1 MEPTQPQKTDV
12 EAQEVKEEKERELN
26 NRKLLTL
33 TVSTMSLAAIIGI
46 TVVLVLNVIGVASLL
61 GGYLNSIPRIMERRE
76 TNLAGTDSL
85 YSHDF
90 TVRGE
95 IAALLYDA
103 TEADDPRER
112 LLTVKETIEAA
123 GIVLVDRDGN
133 IVCDSESVPVEEQ
146 SEAAST
152 DAATAGKDASDG
164 GAESAVLDTENMKQV
179 IDSDEELVII
189 NENPTGIG
197 ADAVMVVPEE
207 DDDDETASQTETVAS
222 AETEAEAESQTT
234 TGEDQG
240 AEAELPANTDGDDPK
255 EHEAVVGWHAYLND
269 DKAEVT
275 GTTTEEDVDGTLYVY
290 YRAEVKD
297 GSTLIIKFDPTTS
310 LHLNKQEEQWD
321 KLLKKLVEGLD
332 AYSFVR
338 EDETGEWSGIALA
351 SFTRDQREEIE
362 RHMKEM
368 DERVTF
374 SIPFAKSKGLAG
386 VRFGVI
392 ALLGNP
398 YLVVRRTFPDRGLTF
413 GIVAPFTQFFP
424 GYLRSA
430 LMAAAFIVFS
440 IGLLIR
446 FIHVCIAG
454 MSDEDDPEQLLAN
467 VRAQC
472 RGGLAIVIAITSIFA
487 YATVMLNTSAMNA
500 EVARIQRE
508 TLTIELDNQQQNL
521 EKVKDEFT
529 EASITQ
535 AKALARIISMSPQLR
550 TRSGIQ
556 SLAEIVGARYLML
569 FDNAGKE
576 LFSSNSYVG
585 FEIGMDEDQPVETI
599 VDAPGLQ
606 AVLLGE
612 PYVISDA
619 IEDESGVTYHVIGA
633 LVTDAEGLPD
643 GFLAMAVDTPTPD
656 TGYEDDLGPLMNR
669 EDQVAFVVDDE
680 SGLILKHSDVSKV
693 GEPVKT
699 YLSDE
704 VLGFSYEGYTWY
716 QNRHVYMSS
725 NSNDGISTIV
735 LYMDAIQIED
745 MVGLAIL
752 IMLNVLLVSSFFYPK
767 ATKFC
772 CTSIEEPK
780 ASRLTNPY
788 TIFLYGYSLFI
799 CVLSIVARISASRGN
814 WPAFS
819 LVFNGIWTKGVN
831 EFSLWSALFF
841 TTQATTLLF
850 FLKTMYG
857 RLTESLNLP
866 SKTFLR
872 LCESLVTYIF
882 VFAII
887 IVDLSWLGIDTTAL
901 IASAG
906 IVSIAVGMGAKDLI
920 ADILAGMFIIFESS
934 VHMGDIVEIGGW
946 RGTVTDIGVRTC
958 EITDSKN
965 NVKVINNSRIG
976 DLVNY
981 SRKST
986 SCTLEFDLPR
996 DNIPVTDVAEVVN
1009 GYIDDIVKEV
1019 PEVTNSLRFRG
1030 IISITDRYYRVK
1042 LGWLCDESKR
1052 ENLTFRLNNAVR
1064 LILER
1069 ARREREEER
1078 DRKITG
1084 MGNSE

>member
-1 MEPTQPQKTDV
+1 
-12 EAQEVKEEKERELN
+12 
-26 NRKLLTL
+26 
-33 TVSTMSLAAIIGI
+33 
-46 TVVLVLNVIGVASLL
+46 
-61 GGYLNSIPRIMERRE
+61 
-76 TNLAGTDSL
+76 
-85 YSHDF
+85 
-90 TVRGE
+90 
-95 IAALLYDA
+95 
-103 TEADDPRER
+103 
-112 LLTVKETIEAA
+112 
-123 GIVLVDRDGN
+123 
-133 IVCDSESVPVEEQ
+133 
-146 SEAAST
+146 
-152 DAATAGKDASDG
+152 
-164 GAESAVLDTENMKQV
+164 
-179 IDSDEELVII
+179 
-189 NENPTGIG
+189 
-197 ADAVMVVPEE
+197 
-207 DDDDETASQTETVAS
+207 
-222 AETEAEAESQTT
+222 
-234 TGEDQG
+234 
-240 AEAELPANTDGDDPK
+240 
-255 EHEAVVGWHAYLND
+255 
-269 DKAEVT
+269 
-275 GTTTEEDVDGTLYVY
+275 
-290 YRAEVKD
+290 
-297 GSTLIIKFDPTTS
+297 
-310 LHLNKQEEQWD
+310 
-321 KLLKKLVEGLD
+321 
-332 AYSFVR
+332 
-338 EDETGEWSGIALA
+338 
-351 SFTRDQREEIE
+351 
-362 RHMKEM
+362 
-368 DERVTF
+368 
-374 SIPFAKSKGLAG
+374 
-386 VRFGVI
+386 
-392 ALLGNP
+392 
-398 YLVVRRTFPDRGLTF
+398 
-413 GIVAPFTQFFP
+413 
-424 GYLRSA
+424 
-430 LMAAAFIVFS
+430 
-440 IGLLIR
+440 
-446 FIHVCIAG
+446 
-454 MSDEDDPEQLLAN
+454 
-467 VRAQC
+467 
-472 RGGLAIVIAITSIFA
+472 
-487 YATVMLNTSAMNA
+487 
-500 EVARIQRE
+500 
-508 TLTIELDNQQQNL
+508 
-521 EKVKDEFT
+521 
-529 EASITQ
+529 
-535 AKALARIISMSPQLR
+535 
-550 TRSGIQ
+550 
-556 SLAEIVGARYLML
+556 
-569 FDNAGKE
+569 
-576 LFSSNSYVG
+576 
-585 FEIGMDEDQPVETI
+585 
-599 VDAPGLQ
+599 
-606 AVLLGE
+606 
-612 PYVISDA
+612 
-619 IEDESGVTYHVIGA
+619 
-633 LVTDAEGLPD
+633 
-643 GFLAMAVDTPTPD
+643 
-656 TGYEDDLGPLMNR
+656 
-669 EDQVAFVVDDE
+669 
-680 SGLILKHSDVSKV
+680 
-693 GEPVKT
+693 VKT
-699 YLSDE
+699 YLGDE

-788 TIFLYGYSLFI
+788 TVFLYGYSLFI

-965 NVKVINNSRIG
+965 NVKVINNSKIG

-1069 ARREREEER
+1069 ARREREEGR

-1084 MGNSE
+1084 MGYSE

>member
-1 MEPTQPQKTDV
+1 MEPTQSQERDV
-12 EAQEVKEEKERELN
+12 EVEETEERKKSIKLSNE
-26 NRKLLTL
+26 KLLML
-33 TVSTMSLAAIIGI
+33 TVGTMTVAAIIGI
-46 TVVLVLNVIGVASLL
+46 TVVLVLNVIGVASML

-95 IAALLYDA
+95 IAGLLYDA
-103 TEADDPRER
+103 TDAEDPRER

-179 IDSDEELVII
+179 IDSEEELVII

-197 ADAVMVVPEE
+197 ADTVMVVPEE
-207 DDDDETASQTETVAS
+207 DETGSQTD
-222 AETEAEAESQTT
+222 AEAESESETT
-234 TGEDQG
+234 TEEAQG
-240 AEAELPANTDGDDPK
+240 AEAELSGEADGNAP
-255 EHEAVVGWHAYLND
+255 EGLEAVVGWHAYLNEGE
-269 DKAEVT
+269 KAEVT
-275 GTTTEEDVDGTLYVY
+275 GTTSEEDLDTTLYVY
-290 YRAEVKD
+290 YRVQVKD
-297 GSTLIIKFDPTTS
+297 GSTLIVKFDPTTS

-362 RHMKEM
+362 RHMEEVDDK
-368 DERVTF
+368 VTF

-398 YLVVRRTFPDRGLTF
+398 YLVVKRTFPDKGLTF

-440 IGLLIR
+440 IALLIK

-585 FEIGMDEDQPVETI
+585 FEIGMNEDQAVETI

-656 TGYEDDLGPLMNR
+656 TGYEDDLAPLMNR

-735 LYMDAIQIED
+735 LYMDAVQIED

-788 TIFLYGYSLFI
+788 TVFLYGYSLFI

-1084 MGNSE
+1084 MGNFE